1 MFSYRSKK
9 KIVLFF
15 LGLLISFSLSAQ
27 KRYALVI
34 GNSAYQASVLK
45 NPIQD
50 SSGVNTVLQEIGFS
64 TTLLQNATKQQM
76 LNAIKIFSKKAKKA
90 DVTLVYYAGHGIE
103 NEGIN
108 YLLPID
114 IGSITQEDVPFYA
127 ISLDYVLQQMSYAKA
142 KTNIMILDSC
152 RDNPMLKGNRSLTRG
167 LVVVQNPPAMDSFI
181 MYATAPGQ
189 TAADGDGTYSPFTES
204 LLKNIKTPNI

>member
-9 KIVLFF
+9 EIVLFF

-50 SSGVNTVLQEIGFS
+50 SFGVNTVLQEIGFS

-76 LNAIKIFSKKAKKA
+76 LNAIKNFSKKAKKA

-142 KTNIMILDSC
+142 KTNIMILD
-152 RDNPMLKGNRSLTRG
+152 
-167 LVVVQNPPAMDSFI
+167 
-181 MYATAPGQ
+181 
-189 TAADGDGTYSPFTES
+189 
-204 LLKNIKTPNI
+204 